1 MNTERNHSL
10 WINWSRRIVSFRK
23 EAGFEELQYST
34 YEEKLHF
41 AVEKGFEG
49 FLLQLLPISSRFYCH
64 LSLYHITIQNR
75 RSRSAPPV

>member
-10 WINWSRRIVSFRK
+10 WINWSRRIVSFQK
-23 EAGFEELQYST
+23 EAGFEELQYPT

-49 FLLQLLPISSRFYCH
+49 FLLQ
-64 LSLYHITIQNR
+64 
-75 RSRSAPPV
+75 